1 MGNRILILGASGF
14 IGNKLYKELLPYF
27 DVYGTFKSPNKE
39 FEENAVM
46 FNFDMNKNTIESI
59 LNEIQPNFIIPTIK
73 GNYKTQF
80 ILYKELLDYV
90 LAAIDCKLLYLS
102 SFSVFDAKGKFPS
115 YEEDLLSSNSLDGK
129 FKIKQEKT
137 IKKLPASK
145 YVILRLPMILGV
157 NSPKIVQLKEA
168 SKYNAEFEIFPNLVI
183 SANTINKIAQ
193 QIHYVINKNLDGIFH
208 LSSNDMIHH
217 SELFYEITDKL
228 GLKNVIFK
236 NIYTSNKD
244 SYLAILP
251 KQNLLPKNY
260 QITLNQIISDCVL
273 QEAIDSVKE

>member
-27 DVYGTFKSPNKE
+27 DVYGTFKSPKKE

-46 FNFDMNKNTIESI
+46 FHFDMNKNTIKLI

-80 ILYKELLDYV
+80 VLYQELLDYV
-90 LAAIDCKLLYLS
+90 LSTIDCKLLYLS
-102 SFSVFDAKGKFPS
+102 SFRVFDAKGKFPS
-115 YEEDLLSSNSLDGK
+115 YEKDLLSSKSLDGK
-129 FKIKQEKT
+129 YNIKQEKT
-137 IKKLPASK
+137 IKKLPSSK

-236 NIYTSNKD
+236 KIYTSNKD